1 MFMQRDG
8 VASKQLDLA
17 IFARMRATLC
27 YHCAMLNIQNLTYLQ
42 GGIPLFQQANLQA
55 FANQRIGL
63 VGKNGCGKSTLFRL
77 IRGELK
83 PDGGEVS
90 LQSGKT
96 IAYVEQEI
104 ASSDQPALEFVLDGD
119 VPLRQLEKI
128 LAPKNNIIQHDT
140 AWFEAQQHFE
150 AIDGYGAKARAAR
163 LLNGLGFASDSLE
176 RPVTSFSGGWRMR
189 LNLARALTHR
199 ADLLLLDEPTN
210 HLDLEAILWLEQYLA
225 RYPGSILLVS
235 HDREFL
241 NATVNRIAHVH
252 DCVID
257 SYAGD
262 YDDFER
268 ARAEKIAQQN
278 QAFQT
283 QQAKIAHLEDFVRR
297 FRAKATKAKQA
308 QSRVKALERLTR
320 IAPAH
325 VADGHFELEIE
336 APERSPDLLLRAESM
351 GFAYGDNF
359 PLSISLDE
367 TTSHSTKL
375 QKTAAKSLVIPQ
387 AGERDG
393 VSLRE
398 PHVKML
404 FQNIDLVLRAGARI
418 ALLGPNGAGKSTLIK
433 LLVGEL
439 APTSGKLEI
448 TPDIRIGY
456 FAQHQLENLD
466 SAATPLQH
474 MERLAPK
481 ETTLALRTFLG
492 RFGLAGND
500 EDRPVRSFS
509 GGEKSRLALALLA
522 WQKPHLLLLDE
533 PTNHLDLDMRD
544 ALTIALEEYTGAVM
558 LVSHDRSLIRAVADE
573 LWLVADGAAKLFD
586 GDLEDYKSWIEARRP
601 REAVQA
607 KPEKPL
613 LKTAPKT
620 NKKALLSKQAKLET
634 ELSNA
639 QAELSEI
646 NRQLGDPATYA
657 ECSSDFIADLNV
669 RRERLESKVAE
680 LEESWLEL
688 EMSLEEAV

>member
-1 MFMQRDG
+1 
-8 VASKQLDLA
+8 
-17 IFARMRATLC
+17 
-27 YHCAMLNIQNLTYLQ
+27 MLNILNMTFLQ
-42 GGIPLFQQANLQA
+42 GGVPLFSQANLQA

-77 IRGELK
+77 IRGELQ
-83 PDGGEVS
+83 PESGEVS

-96 IAYVEQEI
+96 LAYVEQEI
-104 ASSDQPALEFVLDGD
+104 ANSDQTAMEFVLDGD
-119 VPLRQLEKI
+119 VQLRLLEKI
-128 LAPKNNIIQHDT
+128 LAQDKHDA

-150 AIDGYGAKARAAR
+150 AIDGYGAPARAAQ
-163 LLNGLGFASDSLE
+163 LLNGLGFDNDGLE
-176 RPVTSFSGGWRMR
+176 RTVASFSGGWRMR
-189 LNLARALTHR
+189 LNLARALMHR

-297 FRAKATKAKQA
+297 FRAQATKAKQA
-308 QSRVKALERLTR
+308 QSRVKALERITR

-325 VADGHFELEIE
+325 VTDGHFELEIE
-336 APERSPDLLLRAESM
+336 APECSPDLLMRLDNM
-351 GFAYGDNF
+351 GFAYGNV
-359 PLSISLDE
+359 PLPNPL
-367 TTSHSTKL
+367 
-375 QKTAAKSLVIPQ
+375 PQ
-387 AGERDG
+387 AGDG
-393 VSLRE
+393 EKVTLRE
-398 PHVKML
+398 SVGKML
-404 FQNIDLVLRAGARI
+404 FKNMSMVLRAGARI

-439 APTSGKLEI
+439 APTAGRLEI
-448 TPDIRIGY
+448 TPEIRIGY

-466 SAATPLQH
+466 SNATPLQH
-474 MERLAPK
+474 MERVAPK
-481 ETTLALRTFLG
+481 ETTLALRSFLG
-492 RFGLAGND
+492 RFGLAGD
-500 EDRPVRSFS
+500 SEDRPVESFS

-544 ALTIALEEYTGAVM
+544 ALTLALEEYGGAVVI
-558 LVSHDRSLIRAVADE
+558 VSHDRSLIRAVADE
-573 LWLVADGAAKLFD
+573 LWLVADGEAKLFD
-586 GDLEDYKSWIEARRP
+586 GDLDDYKVWIEARRP
-601 REAVQA
+601 RETVQA
-607 KPEKPL
+607 KPAKI
-613 LKTAPKT
+613 APPVVVKV
-620 NKKALLSKQAKLET
+620 NKKALQGKRNKLET
-634 ELSNA
+634 ELNKA
-639 QAELSEI
+639 QAELTDI
-646 NRQLGDPATYA
+646 NRQLGDPATYSS
-657 ECSSDFIADLNV
+657 CSNDFIAQLNA
-669 RRERLESKVAE
+669 RREVVQAKVDE
-680 LEESWLEL
+680 LEETWLEL
-688 EMSLEEAV
+688 EMALEE

>member
-1 MFMQRDG
+1 MCYKTGQFYLLLTADDP
-8 VASKQLDLA
+8 ASQA
-17 IFARMRATLC
+17 GRIGGPLC
-27 YHCAMLNIQNLTYLQ
+27 YHCAMLNIQNMTFLQ
-42 GGIPLFQQANLQA
+42 GGVPLFQQANFQA

-83 PDGGEVS
+83 PDGGDIS
-90 LQSGKT
+90 MQSGKT
-96 IAYVEQEI
+96 IAFVEQEI
-104 ASSDQPALEFVLDGD
+104 ANSDQPALEFVLDGD
-119 VPLRQLEKI
+119 VQLRQLEKI
-128 LAPKNNIIQHDT
+128 LASDQHDT
-140 AWFEAQQHFE
+140 AWFEAQHRFE
-150 AIDGYGAKARAAR
+150 AIDGYGAPAHAAQ
-163 LLNGLGFASDSLE
+163 LLNGLGFASDSLV

-189 LNLARALTHR
+189 LNLARALMHR

-210 HLDLEAILWLEQYLA
+210 HLDLEAILWLEQYLS

-257 SYAGD
+257 NYAGD

-268 ARAEKIAQQN
+268 TRAERIAQQN
-278 QAFQT
+278 QAYER
-283 QQAKIAHLEDFVRR
+283 QQEKIAHMEDFVRR

-308 QSRVKALERLTR
+308 QSRIKALERLTR

-336 APERSPDLLLRAESM
+336 APERSPDLLMRIEKM
-351 GFAYGDNF
+351 GFGYGEKQLFNNVD
-359 PLSISLDE
+359 LM
-367 TTSHSTKL
+367 
-375 QKTAAKSLVIPQ
+375 
-387 AGERDG
+387 
-393 VSLRE
+393 LRS
-398 PHVKML
+398 
-404 FQNIDLVLRAGARI
+404 GARI

-439 APTSGKLEI
+439 APTTGKLEL

-474 MERLAPK
+474 MERIAPK

-492 RFGLAGND
+492 RFGLAGNE
-500 EDRPVRSFS
+500 EDRPVASFS

-544 ALTIALEEYTGAVM
+544 ALTLALEEYTGAVM

-573 LWLVADGAAKLFD
+573 LWLVADGKAQLFD
-586 GDLEDYKSWIEARRP
+586 GDLEDYKTWIEARRP
-601 REAVQA
+601 RETVQVQ
-607 KPEKPL
+607 PEKP
-613 LKTAPKT
+613 KQEAAAAKPK
-620 NKKALLSKQAKLET
+620 KKALLSKQTKLEAELNKAQT
-634 ELSNA
+634 ELA
-639 QAELSEI
+639 EI
-646 NRQLGDPATYA
+646 NGKLADPATYA
-657 ECSSDFIADLNV
+657 SCSGDFIADLNA
-669 RRERLESKVAE
+669 RREVLESKVAE

-688 EMSLEEAV
+688 EMSLEESV

>member
-1 MFMQRDG
+1 
-8 VASKQLDLA
+8 
-17 IFARMRATLC
+17 
-27 YHCAMLNIQNLTYLQ
+27 MLNILNLTYLQ
-42 GGIPLFQQANLQA
+42 AGIPLFQQANLQA

-77 IRGELK
+77 IRGEIK

-96 IAYVEQEI
+96 IAFVEQEI
-104 ASSDQPALEFVLDGD
+104 ASSAQPALEFVLDGD
-119 VPLRQLEKI
+119 VQLRQLEAI
-128 LAPKNNIIQHDT
+128 LSQAQHDA
-140 AWFEAQQHFE
+140 AWFEAQQQYE
-150 AIDGYGAKARAAR
+150 SIDGYGAPARAAQ
-163 LLNGLGFASDSLE
+163 LLNGLGFDTDSLQRE
-176 RPVTSFSGGWRMR
+176 VASFSGGWRMR
-189 LNLARALTHR
+189 LNLARALMHR

-210 HLDLEAILWLEQYLA
+210 HLDLEAIIWLEQYLA

-257 SYAGD
+257 SYTGD
-262 YDDFER
+262 YDSFER

-278 QAFQT
+278 QVFQT

-325 VADGHFELEIE
+325 VTDGHFELEIE
-336 APERSPDLLLRAESM
+336 APERSPDLLLRADKM
-351 GFAYGDNF
+351 GFAYGD
-359 PLSISLDE
+359 
-367 TTSHSTKL
+367 K
-375 QKTAAKSLVIPQ
+375 K
-387 AGERDG
+387 
-393 VSLRE
+393 
-398 PHVKML
+398 L
-404 FQNIDLVLRAGARI
+404 FQNVDMVLRAGARI

-433 LLVGEL
+433 LLVGEV
-439 APTSGKLEI
+439 APTSGTLEI

-474 MERLAPK
+474 MERIAPK

-492 RFGLAGND
+492 RFGLAAD
-500 EDRPVRSFS
+500 SEDRPVASFS

-544 ALTIALEEYTGAVM
+544 ALTLALEEYTGAVV

-573 LWLVADGAAKLFD
+573 LWLVADGDAKLFD
-586 GDLEDYKSWIEARRP
+586 GDLEDYKAWIETRRP
-601 REAVQA
+601 REAAPIKPDKLA
-607 KPEKPL
+607 KPDRPGQPA
-613 LKTAPKT
+613 APRP
-620 NKKALLSKQAKLET
+620 NRKALQSKQTRLET
-634 ELSNA
+634 ELNKA
-639 QAELSEI
+639 QTELSEI
-646 NRQLGDPATYA
+646 NRQLGDPATYT
-657 ECSSDFIADLNV
+657 ECSGDFIANLNA
-669 RRERLESKVAE
+669 RREILESKVAE
-680 LEESWLEL
+680 LEESWLEM
-688 EMSLEEAV
+688 EMSLEGAG

>member
-1 MFMQRDG
+1 
-8 VASKQLDLA
+8 
-17 IFARMRATLC
+17 
-27 YHCAMLNIQNLTYLQ
+27 MLNIQNLTYLQ
-42 GGIPLFQQANLQA
+42 GGIPLFQSANLQA

-77 IRGELK
+77 IRGEIK
-83 PDGGEVS
+83 SDGGEVS

-96 IAYVEQEI
+96 LGYVEQEI
-104 ASSDQPALEFVLDGD
+104 ANSAQPALEFVLDGD
-119 VPLRQLEKI
+119 AQLRQLENI
-128 LAPKNNIIQHDT
+128 LAQEQHDA

-150 AIDGYGAKARAAR
+150 SIDGYGAPARAAQ
-163 LLNGLGFASDSLE
+163 LLNGLGFDTDALQ
-176 RPVTSFSGGWRMR
+176 RPVNSFSGGWRMR
-189 LNLARALTHR
+189 LNLARALMHR

-210 HLDLEAILWLEQYLA
+210 HLDLEAIIWLEQYLA

-268 ARAEKIAQQN
+268 ARAERIALQN

-325 VADGHFELEIE
+325 VSDGHFELEIE

-351 GFAYGDNF
+351 GFAYGD
-359 PLSISLDE
+359 
-367 TTSHSTKL
+367 K
-375 QKTAAKSLVIPQ
+375 Q
-387 AGERDG
+387 
-393 VSLRE
+393 
-398 PHVKML
+398 L
-404 FQNIDLVLRAGARI
+404 FEKVELNLRAGARI

-439 APTSGKLEI
+439 HPTRGRLEI

-466 SAATPLQH
+466 GKATPLQH

-481 ETTLALRTFLG
+481 ETTLGLRTFLG
-492 RFGLAGND
+492 RFGLAGNC
-500 EDRPVRSFS
+500 EERPVESFS

-544 ALTIALEEYTGAVM
+544 ALTLALEEYTGAVV

-573 LWLVADGAAKLFD
+573 LWLVADNAAKLFD
-586 GDLEDYKSWIEARRP
+586 GDLEDYKEWIENRRR
-601 REAVQA
+601 RETVQVRVDKPVQPAAA
-607 KPEKPL
+607 KP
-613 LKTAPKT
+613 
-620 NKKALLSKQAKLET
+620 NRKALQSKLAKLEKELSKAQT
-634 ELSNA
+634 ELT
-639 QAELSEI
+639 EI
-646 NRQLGDPATYA
+646 NGRLGDPANYA
-657 ECSSDFIADLNV
+657 EENIDLIAKLNA
-669 RRERLESKVAE
+669 RRVVLETKVAE
-680 LEESWLEL
+680 LEEAWLEM
-688 EMSLEEAV
+688 EMSLE

>member
-1 MFMQRDG
+1 
-8 VASKQLDLA
+8 
-17 IFARMRATLC
+17 
-27 YHCAMLNIQNLTYLQ
+27 MLNIQNLTYLQ

-63 VGKNGCGKSTLFRL
+63 IGKNGCGKSTLFRL

-83 PDGGEVS
+83 PDGGEIS
-90 LQSGKT
+90 LQAGKT
-96 IAYVEQEI
+96 LAYVEQEI
-104 ASSDQPALEFVLDGD
+104 ANSTQPALEFVLDGD
-119 VPLRQLEKI
+119 VQLRQLEKT
-128 LAPKNNIIQHDT
+128 LAREQHDA
-140 AWFEAQQHFE
+140 AWFDAQHRFE
-150 AIDGYGAKARAAR
+150 AIDGYAAKARAAQ
-163 LLNGLGFASDSLE
+163 LLNGLGFANDALE

-189 LNLARALTHR
+189 LNLARALMHR

-257 SYAGD
+257 GYVGD

-325 VADGHFELEIE
+325 VTDGHFELEIE
-336 APERSPDLLLRAESM
+336 APERGPDLLLRAAGMS
-351 GFAYGDNF
+351 FAYGD
-359 PLSISLDE
+359 
-367 TTSHSTKL
+367 
-375 QKTAAKSLVIPQ
+375 KT
-387 AGERDG
+387 
-393 VSLRE
+393 
-398 PHVKML
+398 L
-404 FQNIDLVLRAGARI
+404 FQNVDLALRAGARI

-439 APTSGKLEI
+439 KPTSGELEI

-492 RFGLAGND
+492 RFGLAGD
-500 EDRPVRSFS
+500 GEDRPVASFS

-544 ALTIALEEYTGAVM
+544 ALTLALEEYTGAVV

-573 LWLVADGAAKLFD
+573 LWLVADGEAKLFD
-586 GDLEDYKSWIEARRP
+586 GDLEDYKSWIETRRP
-601 REAVQA
+601 RETAA
-607 KPEKPL
+607 APEKPRPEA
-613 LKTAPKT
+613 APRPKR
-620 NKKALLSKQAKLET
+620 KALLSKQAKLEA
-634 ELSNA
+634 ELA
-639 QAELSEI
+639 TVQAALSEI
-646 NRQLGDPATYA
+646 NRQLADPATYA
-657 ECSSDFIADLNV
+657 DSDGGKISHLDA
-669 RRERLESKVAE
+669 RRESLEVKVAE

-688 EMSLEEAV
+688 EMALEEAVG